1 MKGAKPSIDDQY
13 AKTTQI
19 LRVWSKKYFQ
29 QGRLG
34 SDVVDE
40 LRSISVIINTWRE
53 ENNKK
58 YLLPETEEQFF
69 KDIAKEA
76 ITTKLSRIHPQERSI
91 FHVRND
97 LEKFLKL
104 ICEDNYLFLDKS

>member
-13 AKTTQI
+13 AETIDMLKA
-19 LRVWSKKYFQ
+19 WSKKYFHQ
-29 QGRLG
+29 RRLDP
-34 SDVVDE
+34 DVINE
-40 LRSISVIINTWRE
+40 LRAISRIINKWRE
-53 ENNKK
+53 ENDKK

-69 KDIAKEA
+69 KKIAKEA

-91 FHVRND
+91 FHIRND
-97 LEKFLKL
+97 LEKFLNL

>member
-1 MKGAKPSIDDQY
+1 MLKA
-13 AKTTQI
+13 
-19 LRVWSKKYFQ
+19 WSKKYFQ
-29 QGRLG
+29 QRRLDP
-34 SDVVDE
+34 DVINE
-40 LRSISVIINTWRE
+40 LGEISKAINTWRE

-58 YLLPETEEQFF
+58 YLLPDAEEQFF
-69 KDIAKEA
+69 KKIAKEA

-91 FHVRND
+91 FHVRGD

>member
-13 AKTTQI
+13 AETTHM
-19 LRVWSKKYFQ
+19 LKAWLKKYFHQ
-29 QGRLG
+29 RSL
-34 SDVVDE
+34 DPEVINE
-40 LRSISVIINTWRE
+40 LRPISRIINKWRE
-53 ENNKK
+53 ENDKK

-69 KDIAKEA
+69 KKIAKEA

-91 FHVRND
+91 FHVRDD